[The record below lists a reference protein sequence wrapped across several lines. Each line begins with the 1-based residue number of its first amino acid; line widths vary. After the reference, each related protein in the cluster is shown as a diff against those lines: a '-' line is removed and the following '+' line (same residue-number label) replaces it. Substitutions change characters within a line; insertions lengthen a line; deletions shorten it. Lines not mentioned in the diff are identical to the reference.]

1 MGNAPHSP
9 SSLRDRLASFI
20 QGIGG
25 LSPGIFPLIP
35 GKFLSE
41 IIAGVSLAAMIIP
54 QAMGYARIA
63 GTPVITGLYTLLFPV
78 IAFALLG
85 GARSLFVAADSATA
99 AILATG
105 VSPMALPGTAA
116 FLAYASVVA
125 IITGGLLILA
135 RLLRLG
141 FLADFLSRTVLIGFL
156 TGVGFQV
163 GIAVIGQMLGIP
175 LPSSVTLEQLRTIL
189 NHLPEVHAPT
199 LIVSLIVL
207 SLILGTRR
215 WAPKVPGALIAV
227 IGTILASYLL
237 DFGHHGVRLIG
248 PVEGGLP
255 PFALPRISW
264 SDVKAL
270 LPVAGACFVM
280 IITQSSATARAF
292 GIKHHTMPDEN
303 RDLLGLGMANAVA
316 GLTGTFVVNGSPT
329 QTAMLESCGGR
340 SQLANLAT
348 AATVAVVL
356 ILLTGPLKFLPLC
369 VLGAIV
375 FVVAASMVDLRG
387 FRKLWACGRKEFHVA
402 LLTALAVVGLGV
414 EYGIVLAII
423 VSLLDHV
430 RRGYQPRTGVV
441 VRDPEIHWRMEKT
454 VPGVFV
460 EPGVILYW
468 FGTDLYYANAPHF
481 CQEIRHLVAHSPGVR
496 VIIVDCGPITSM
508 DFTAGRALLELHS
521 DLAVRGVILA
531 LTRVTE
537 GLRKDLD
544 RQHLTR
550 DIGEE
555 NLFRSRKQS
564 LAAYRDPFY
573 IPSIQKHIP

>member
-1 MGNAPHSP
+1 MN
-9 SSLRDRLASFI
+9 
-20 QGIGG
+20 
-25 LSPGIFPLIP
+25 
-35 GKFLSE
+35 
-41 IIAGVSLAAMIIP
+41 IP

-105 VSPMALPGTAA
+105 VSPIAHPGTPE
-116 FLAYASVVA
+116 FLAHASVVA
-125 IITGGLLILA
+125 LIAGCLLILA

-163 GIAVIGQMLGIP
+163 GIAVLGQMLGIP
-175 LPSSVTLEQLRTIL
+175 VSTSVTLQQVATIL
-189 NHLPEVHAPT
+189 THLSLVHIPT

-207 SLILGTRR
+207 TLILGTRR

-237 DFGHHGVRLIG
+237 DFENHGFHIIG

-255 PFALPRISW
+255 PFALPMISW
-264 SDVKAL
+264 TDVKAL

-292 GIKHHTMPDEN
+292 GVKHHAMPDEN
-303 RDLLGLGMANAVA
+303 RDLLGLGAANAVA

-340 SQLANLAT
+340 SQVANLAT

-387 FRKLWACGRKEFHVA
+387 FQKLWACGRKEFHGA

-454 VPGVFV
+454 APSVFV

-481 CQEIRHLVAHSPGVR
+481 CHEIRHLVAQSPGVR

-508 DFTAGRALLELHS
+508 DFTAGRALLELHT
-521 DLAVRGVILA
+521 DLAARGVILA

-544 RQHLTR
+544 RQHLTH

-564 LAAYRDPFY
+564 LAAYRDPSY
-573 IPSIQKHIP
+573 IPPTQKHIP

>member
-25 LSPGIFPLIP
+25 LSPGIFPLVP

-41 IIAGVSLAAMIIP
+41 IIAGVSLAAMNIP

-125 IITGGLLILA
+125 IFTGGLLILA

-375 FVVAASMVDLRG
+375 FVVAASMVDFRG
-387 FRKLWACGRKEFHVA
+387 FRKLWICGRKEFYVA

-430 RRGYQPRTGVV
+430 RRGYQPRTAAV
-441 VRDPEIHWRMEKT
+441 VRDPEIHWRMEKPE
-454 VPGVFV
+454 PGVFV

-508 DFTAGRALLELHS
+508 DFTAGRALLELHA
-521 DLAVRGVILA
+521 DLAARGVILA